1 MPELPEIETLR
12 RDLADAVIDRRV
24 TDVRVLDPALVRAPS
39 PGDFAA
45 ALRGRTLRV
54 AGRRGKYLLVGLND
68 GRTWAMHLSLEG
80 RLLLVAEDE
89 ALAEGTKLTA
99 TLDDGRELRLWDKV
113 SYAATALADAAAVNE
128 LFQLDRLGPEPTAP
142 GFTRELLRERFAA
155 RRVMVKPTL
164 LDQRVVAGVGNIYAD
179 ESLWRARV
187 HPTRKAHTLAEA
199 EWTALHRA
207 LVDVMGEAVAH
218 RGTSAPGGLYRDL
231 YGRKGE
237 HQAHLSVFRRAG
249 KLCPRCATSIVRTEV
264 GGRATFHCPACQR
277 PDAARAARDERRRGF
292 EPVRMV
298 RSGL

>member
-1 MPELPEIETLR
+1 MPELPEIETIR
-12 RDLADAVIDRRV
+12 RDLAGSVLNRRV
-24 TDVRVLDPALVRAPS
+24 TEARVLDPALVRAPA
-39 PGDFAA
+39 PEAFASE
-45 ALRGRTLRV
+45 LHHRTLRD
-54 AGRRGKYLLVGLND
+54 AGRRGKYLLVGLDD

-80 RLLLVAEDE
+80 RLLLVAADAPLEDGTR
-89 ALAEGTKLTA
+89 LAV

-113 SYAATALADAAAVNE
+113 SYATTALGDARALAE
-128 LFQLDRLGPEPTAP
+128 LFHLDRLGPEPTSP
-142 GFTRELLRERFAA
+142 DFTREAFRERFAA

-187 HPTRKAHTLAEA
+187 HPTRKANALDDG

-207 LVDVMGEAVAH
+207 LVDVMAEAVAH

-249 KLCPRCATSIVRTEV
+249 KPCPRCGSTIVRTEV

-277 PDAARAARDERRRGF
+277 PDAARAARDERRRAP
-292 EPVRMV
+292 EPVRFV
-298 RSGL
+298 RGAP